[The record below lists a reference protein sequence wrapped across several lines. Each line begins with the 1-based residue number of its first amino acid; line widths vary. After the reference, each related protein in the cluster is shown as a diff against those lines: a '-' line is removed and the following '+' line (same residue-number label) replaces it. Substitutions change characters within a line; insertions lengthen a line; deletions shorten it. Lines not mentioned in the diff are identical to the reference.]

1 MVLKRRTL
9 PWERELDGNPDVTST
24 LPRGLPW
31 LALLVLADA
40 EAELRTA
47 RPITECVTTGVNLA
61 GDNDATVGDCI
72 VVTERVVQQVFPTKA
87 ELPLLS
93 HVRRV
98 DLNDTELA
106 LGDDDGWMAVVLS
119 NRLPQPGVRYQ
130 ACLISLEGQYGA
142 LPDSAAVAGS
152 FSHTY
157 VYADAALAYDALSAQ
172 YSRTLDRSA
181 TFTSPPAAHTLAIGA
196 APAAAVSTVSP
207 AAARASAAVAA
218 PASGA
223 RSMTVR
229 DGWSGVGGS
238 GASLAATAAGGAVT
252 HTSALIGNMHRV
264 PMQVIDPGARQLT
277 FPVLAHWQFTC
288 TGSGDFQSLMQAL
301 DVGMLG
307 TPPQPAPVPE
317 LGEKPPAPPSRP
329 PVEVLDT
336 GHVALSHT
344 SREGETGTVWYRG
357 PLTPRPTSR
366 QAPDQQT
373 GLLPVAHAS
382 DQVRRV
388 GPDGR
393 ENLGLATAFDI
404 GRLLAL
410 AEPSVV
416 AALLAWRKDALER
429 ARTAAL
435 LAGEPSLGPLTAGAV
450 VTALGAR
457 AGRDLLAGLGA
468 NRAARLGPL
477 RPLDTPGRPIAGVDD
492 ADPVQLLSAGLGVPA
507 EVVKG
512 LLTADPAGP
521 AGGQRHRG
529 QPAQRPGQA
538 GHDDSPGARP
548 AASRHHRSRRR
559 PGDPGAEGR
568 RGARNPGWSSA
579 GGRPAGCAGPAAGP
593 PREREERRAL
603 MATQTRA
610 AFLDNPLVM
619 QATLQAVN
627 LHTEEVTT
635 APAGTILPTTVLEW
649 LARVRLLEGVPFAHL
664 VPDSALLPPESIRF
678 FYLDRD
684 WTDAMVQGALAV
696 STVTTLDREHLQ
708 ALYGPIRD
716 ELDTQERLQRLRRCG
731 RPGAGAAGTVTG
743 FLLRSRA
750 VSGWPGLH
758 VRGYREQVGAGPRED
773 RRRRPAAAAAAPP
786 GTPRPRRAPGP
797 VRRHPRRRARR
808 GAAAGD
814 PVRRRPRPRRG
825 RHHRRHDPAAGCH
838 HRRTP
843 RPAAPGA
850 AEAVDRGCAVPQRRP
865 RRRARHRAGRQDQ
878 GPDRHPHRR
887 ARRRGSVQRRV
898 RPRDAPVPVPSGL
911 R

>member
-1 MVLKRRTL
+1 MSPNPDLNPPPGTFTLHSTAIPPLPAGRYTVHGEQVVTAPASTPQTVDATVEVTAPRFTLPADQLLSTFPPNQAEGAFSSRLPQVVLKRRTL

-512 LLTADPAGP
+512 LLTADPAGRQAVDVTVVDRLSDP
-521 AGGQRHRG
+521 VKLATTTARELGPLRAATTGVAADLATQALRDAGE
-529 QPAQRPGQA
+529 PETPG
-538 GHDDSPGARP
+538 
-548 AASRHHRSRRR
+548 
-559 PGDPGAEGR
+559 
-568 RGARNPGWSSA
+568 
-579 GGRPAGCAGPAAGP
+579 GPAPVADQP
-593 PREREERRAL
+593 DAL
-603 MATQTRA
+603 
-610 AFLDNPLVM
+610 D
-619 QATLQAVN
+619 
-627 LHTEEVTT
+627 
-635 APAGTILPTTVLEW
+635 
-649 LARVRLLEGVPFAHL
+649 LL
-664 VPDSALLPPESIRF
+664 
-678 FYLDRD
+678 LDR
-684 WTDAMVQGALAV
+684 LA
-696 STVTTLDREHLQ
+696 SARKGEH
-708 ALYGPIRD
+708 
-716 ELDTQERLQRLRRCG
+716 
-731 RPGAGAAGTVTG
+731 
-743 FLLRSRA
+743 
-750 VSGWPGLH
+750 
-758 VRGYREQVGAGPRED
+758 
-773 RRRRPAAAAAAPP
+773 
-786 GTPRPRRAPGP
+786 
-797 VRRHPRRRARR
+797 
-808 GAAAGD
+808 
-814 PVRRRPRPRRG
+814 
-825 RHHRRHDPAAGCH
+825 
-838 HRRTP
+838 
-843 RPAAPGA
+843 
-850 AEAVDRGCAVPQRRP
+850 
-865 RRRARHRAGRQDQ
+865 
-878 GPDRHPHRR
+878 
-887 ARRRGSVQRRV
+887 
-898 RPRDAPVPVPSGL
+898 
-911 R
+911 

>member
-1 MVLKRRTL
+1 VSPNPDPNPPPGTFTLHSTAIPALPAGRYTVHGEQVVTAPDSTPQVVDATVEVTAPRFTLPADQLLSTFPPNQAEGAFSSRLPQVVLKRRTL

-24 LPRGLPW
+24 LPRNLPW
-31 LALLVLADA
+31 LALVVLADA

-47 RPITECVTTGVNLA
+47 RPIAECVTTGVNLA
-61 GDNDATVGDCI
+61 GDNDATVADCI

-172 YSRTLDRSA
+172 YSRTVDRSA
-181 TFTSPPAAHTLAIGA
+181 TFTSRPAAPTLAIGA
-196 APAAAVSTVSP
+196 APAVAASTVPS
-207 AAARASAAVAA
+207 ATARAGAAVAA

-223 RSMTVR
+223 RSLTVR

-238 GASLAATAAGGAVT
+238 GISLAATAAGAAVT
-252 HTSALIGNMHRV
+252 HTSALIGDMHGV
-264 PMQVIDPGARQLT
+264 PMQVIDPVARQLT

-307 TPPQPAPVPE
+307 TPPQPAPVPKP
-317 LGEKPPAPPSRP
+317 GEKPPAPPSRP

-366 QAPDQQT
+366 QVPDPQT
-373 GLLPVAHAS
+373 GLLPLAHAS

-435 LAGEPSLGPLTAGAV
+435 LAREPSLGRLTAGAV
-450 VTALGAR
+450 ITALGAR

-468 NRAARLGPL
+468 NRAGRLGPL

-512 LLTADPAGP
+512 LLTADPAGRQTVDVTVVDRLSDPVKLAATATRELGPLRAATTGVAADLAAQALKDAGVP
-521 AGGQRHRG
+521 AT
-529 QPAQRPGQA
+529 PG
-538 GHDDSPGARP
+538 
-548 AASRHHRSRRR
+548 
-559 PGDPGAEGR
+559 
-568 RGARNPGWSSA
+568 
-579 GGRPAGCAGPAAGP
+579 GPALAAAQP
-593 PREREERRAL
+593 DAL
-603 MATQTRA
+603 
-610 AFLDNPLVM
+610 D
-619 QATLQAVN
+619 
-627 LHTEEVTT
+627 
-635 APAGTILPTTVLEW
+635 
-649 LARVRLLEGVPFAHL
+649 LL
-664 VPDSALLPPESIRF
+664 
-678 FYLDRD
+678 LDR
-684 WTDAMVQGALAV
+684 LASV
-696 STVTTLDREHLQ
+696 SEGEH
-708 ALYGPIRD
+708 
-716 ELDTQERLQRLRRCG
+716 
-731 RPGAGAAGTVTG
+731 
-743 FLLRSRA
+743 
-750 VSGWPGLH
+750 
-758 VRGYREQVGAGPRED
+758 
-773 RRRRPAAAAAAPP
+773 
-786 GTPRPRRAPGP
+786 
-797 VRRHPRRRARR
+797 
-808 GAAAGD
+808 
-814 PVRRRPRPRRG
+814 
-825 RHHRRHDPAAGCH
+825 
-838 HRRTP
+838 
-843 RPAAPGA
+843 
-850 AEAVDRGCAVPQRRP
+850 
-865 RRRARHRAGRQDQ
+865 
-878 GPDRHPHRR
+878 
-887 ARRRGSVQRRV
+887 
-898 RPRDAPVPVPSGL
+898 
-911 R
+911 